1 MKGQIAEVLELV
13 LTTFNR
19 ELYEQGLKEDA
30 TKEANEKITKL
41 QQQLIESDKQNKEK
55 EKQLEDKD
63 KQIAELTARIAELTN
78 K

>member
-1 MKGQIAEVLELV
+1 MLELV

-30 TKEANEKITKL
+30 TKEANAKIADL
-41 QQQLIESDKQNKEK
+41 EQQLEDADKQNK
-55 EKQLEDKD
+55 DKD
-63 KQIAELTARIAELTN
+63 KQIAELKAKIAELTN